1 MFTNT
6 QVEPTQPK
14 KTPKTQNSPNMY
26 SYNNHNQHTNIYS
39 STEISLNN
47 LDKILDKERIH
58 NKTESW
64 NKLDKTV
71 KLHKL
76 YSFSEKYGKEHNLSA
91 HNVKTLKIFFKE
103 CLEGNKLQKTKDLL
117 YDKNTQE
124 ITGIQALHFNP
135 ITHNFTLKIVDTK
148 RVSTM
153 KCLSLPRRTITDTKT
168 THSIVIDTN
177 IEVEIEGKGEA

>member
-1 MFTNT
+1 MFNTNT
-6 QVEPTQPK
+6 QIEPIQPK
-14 KTPKTQNSPNMY
+14 KAPKTQNSPNMY

-39 STEISLNN
+39 STEVSLNN

-91 HNVKTLKIFFKE
+91 HNVKTLKLFFKE
-103 CLEGNKLQKTKDLL
+103 CLESNKLQKTKDLL
-117 YDKNTQE
+117 YDKITQE
-124 ITGIQALHFNP
+124 ITGIPALHFNS
-135 ITHNFTLKIVDTK
+135 IAHNFTLKIIDTK

-153 KCLSLPRRTITDTKT
+153 KCLSLPRRTIVIDTNV
-168 THSIVIDTN
+168 VIDTN
-177 IEVEIEGKGEA
+177 IEVEGKG